1 MICYFQITI
10 FRMGDQCQDIDLPIL
25 TALLTSHNT
34 SAPQQLNLAL
44 SWDRVDVARS
54 HIFTYGQD
62 WPVGILTIRIV
73 KTFAHFEPMI

>member
-1 MICYFQITI
+1 
-10 FRMGDQCQDIDLPIL
+10 MGDQCQDIDLPIL

-54 HIFTYGQD
+54 HIFTYGQE
-62 WPVGILTIRIV
+62 WPVSLLYNVLCIV
-73 KTFAHFEPMI
+73 

>member
-1 MICYFQITI
+1 MNLLFQITI
-10 FRMGDQCQDIDLPIL
+10 FRMGEQCQDIDLPIL

-62 WPVGILTIRIV
+62 WPVSSNVLLPIG
-73 KTFAHFEPMI
+73 MY